1 MINFVLEKMKD
12 DEELKHHYAER
23 FQFIMLDEYQ
33 DTNDAQNQIIDMIL
47 SVSEDEAN
55 IMTVGDDDQS
65 IYRFQGANI
74 ENMLDFSTK
83 YSNTKFIV
91 LEHNYRSNQQILDL
105 SSQLIENNNERLS
118 NKITSINKK
127 LTAS

>member
-12 DEELKHHYAER
+12 DEELKHYYAEK

-47 SVSEDEAN
+47 SVSEDEPN

-83 YSNTKFIV
+83 YKNTKFIV
-91 LEHNYRSNQQILDL
+91 LEHNYRSNQQILNL

>member
-1 MINFVLEKMKD
+1 MINFVLEKIQND
-12 DEELKHHYAER
+12 NELKHYYAEK

-33 DTNDAQNQIIDMIL
+33 DTNDAQNRIIDEIL
-47 SVSEDEAN
+47 SVSEDEPN

-83 YSNTKFIV
+83 YKNTKFIV